1 MENAVIPARLERA
14 MLFVPGNNRRMI
26 EKAAAQARD
35 QAADAVCLDLE
46 DAVPP
51 EHKAASRS
59 VVAQALRE
67 LDFGRAVRMFR
78 INGLD
83 TRFAYRDVI
92 EVVEAA
98 ADKIDLIMLP
108 KTSSPGDIEFVD
120 RLLTQIGAAAIGL
133 EAQIETARGF
143 VFCREI
149 AAASPRLETL
159 IFGAGDYAASMQIP
173 STGIGDFDEY
183 DRLYPGH
190 RWHAAMHQIVA
201 CARSFG
207 LRCIDSPYAAFTDAA
222 GFERSCR
229 IAHALGFDG
238 KQCIHPSQLAV
249 ARQVFTPTA
258 DAAALA
264 RRTVAAYDEAAKSG
278 KGAVTLDGKM
288 VDAANLRLARVVAE
302 KARLCGI
309 L

>member
-1 MENAVIPARLERA
+1 MIPDRLERA

-35 QAADAVCLDLE
+35 GAADAVCLDLE
-46 DAVPP
+46 DAVPL
-51 EHKAASRS
+51 EHKPAARA

-67 LDFGRAVRMFR
+67 LDFGRAIRMFR

-83 TRFAYRDVI
+83 THFAYRDVI
-92 EVVEAA
+92 EVVEAV
-98 ADKIDLIMLP
+98 ADKIDLVMLP
-108 KTSSPGDIEFVD
+108 KASGAGDVEFLD
-120 RLLTQIGAAAIGL
+120 RLLTQIGAPSIGM

-149 AAASPRLETL
+149 AAASPRLEAL
-159 IFGAGDYAASMQIP
+159 IFGAGDYAASMQMP
-173 STGIGDFDEY
+173 STGIGDFDEF

-207 LRCIDSPYAAFTDAA
+207 LRAVDSPYAAYTDAA

-238 KQCIHPSQLAV
+238 KQCIHPAQLAL
-249 ARQVFTPTA
+249 ARQVFTPTPE
-258 DAAALA
+258 AAAQA
-264 RRTVAAYDEAAKSG
+264 RRTVAAYDEAAKQGS
-278 KGAVTLDGKM
+278 GAVSLDGKM

>member
-1 MENAVIPARLERA
+1 

-26 EKAAAQARD
+26 EKAAASG
-35 QAADAVCLDLE
+35 ADAVCLDLE

-51 EHKAASRS
+51 EHKPAARA

-67 LDFGRAVRMFR
+67 LDFGKSVRMFR

-98 ADKIDLIMLP
+98 ADRIDLIMLP
-108 KTSSPGDIEFVD
+108 KASGAGDVEFVD
-120 RLLTQIGAAAIGL
+120 RLLTQIGAGHIGL

-143 VFCREI
+143 VYCREI
-149 AAASPRLETL
+149 ASASPRLETL

-173 STGIGDFDEY
+173 STGIGDFDDY

-207 LRCIDSPYAAFTDAA
+207 LRAMDSPYAAFRDAE

-238 KQCIHPSQLAV
+238 KQCIHPSQLEI
-249 ARQVFTPTA
+249 ARRVFTPTPE
-258 DAAALA
+258 AAAHA
-264 RRTVAAYDEAAKSG
+264 RRTVAAYEAATAAG
-278 KGAVTLDGKM
+278 QGAVSLDGKM
-288 VDAANLRLARVVAE
+288 VDAANLRMARVVAE